1 MVIKGSIDIDDM
13 DEDYM
18 DGDEEEGIFF
28 DDDDLENEFMAP
40 VLTNAP
46 SKPSKFTI
54 PWKALR
60 LSAAAGDGR
69 IATLKGLFA
78 GTRDIRSS
86 PYAYVIPVSSWN
98 QYINNMD
105 ARDVAAEM
113 NAPVSDF
120 EKASLYL
127 FAEEWR
133 NEVTHD
139 SFKRRLIDHPLVN
152 VAQETAKG
160 QLVFDIVTGKVT
172 AKGGRPDTKHE
183 EMLRL
188 AMDIL
193 QSIRLQYYTFYSVN
207 LLHGHEGPAL
217 YAEFLSR
224 YVPLEAQE
232 VAIVK
237 EIEMGVRAKGRS
249 YAVNTSN
256 PMADAITTFNLMLRI
271 VESYN
276 LGDTMTVRA
285 GISALLSAPI
295 NYKSSARHTINTDTL
310 GRTNVVRSGEI
321 IGASFQF
328 NKEKKDTK
336 KTDEVHYIVKKSI
349 TGNKEWPKNFD
360 DIYKEEYK
368 FKRNTGGPAWL
379 EVKGINDSTPV
390 NIVYIEGNKIMKQ
403 DYEQYL
409 TLGQAAAG
417 FTDTIAPQQQG
428 NKPRR
433 GSVRNNPSDRGFK
446 NKQEALEEAVAS
458 AQLEKRAYVVAVI
471 SEGARYD
478 SGPWVWAISPVNEA
492 QAYFSSIR
500 PDYSSSYN
508 DMFTI
513 SPQGQVYE
521 ERRIVETH
529 KGSMGG
535 PDPAVDIQISE
546 GLGEFRSR
554 HSGSMNPVTVG
565 QGQHFFIQLR
575 NPRDFTFTA
584 KEKKNAKRS
593 KGTMSIAGTPGR
605 DRTGLNDILGGFEVA
620 GYVAW
625 SGTHKK
631 TGKRMPWIIQLP
643 RKKGKAGSVK
653 FKKARVTDKET
664 GQSYSTIRPFTAD
677 KKIKAA
683 WEKFVATYGEPI
695 YDNNPKKRSLFKIR
709 RKNRGSYYKR
719 K

>member
-28 DDDDLENEFMAP
+28 DDDDLKEEFMAP

-60 LSAAAGDGR
+60 LPAAAGDGR

-310 GRTNVVRSGEI
+310 GRTNVVRSGDVVGI
-321 IGASFQF
+321 AFKAGKMKDA
-328 NKEKKDTK
+328 KKGN
-336 KTDEVHYIVKKSI
+336 EVHYMLKNALKSDGELTGKRDAMFNQLFDKKHH
-349 TGNKEWPKNFD
+349 WV
-360 DIYKEEYK
+360 
-368 FKRNTGGPAWL
+368 
-379 EVKGINDSTPV
+379 EVEGINDSTPKNV
-390 NIVYIEGNKIMKQ
+390 WHAPNGDNLKKQ
-403 DYEQYL
+403 TFQSYL
-409 TLGQAAAG
+409 ELGVAAADVNN
-417 FTDTIAPQQQG
+417 TVAPQQQG
-428 NKPRR
+428 NRARR

-446 NKQEALEEAVAS
+446 NTQEALEEAVAA
-458 AQLEKRAYVVAVI
+458 AQLENTAYVVAFI
-471 SEGARYD
+471 PNKPYGRL
-478 SGPWVWAISPVNEA
+478 GTFAISPVDQHEV
-492 QAYFSSIR
+492 YFR
-500 PDYSSSYN
+500 HLYPQYTAGMN
-508 DMFTI
+508 DIYTI
-513 SPQGQVYE
+513 SPSGQVYD
-521 ERRIVETH
+521 ERKILSH
-529 KGSMGG
+529 PK
-535 PDPAVDIQISE
+535 PAK
-546 GLGEFRSR
+546 
-554 HSGSMNPVTVG
+554 NPVTVG

-593 KGTMSIAGTPGR
+593 KGTMSIAGTPGK
-605 DRTGLNDILGGFEVA
+605 DRTGLNDILGGFEKA

-643 RKKGKAGSVK
+643 RKKGKTGSVK
-653 FKKARVTDKET
+653 FKKARVTDKDT

>member
-360 DIYKEEYK
+360 DIYKDEYK

-390 NIVYIEGNKIMKQ
+390 NIVYIEGNKIKKQ
-403 DYEQYL
+403 DYE
-409 TLGQAAAG
+409 
-417 FTDTIAPQQQG
+417 
-428 NKPRR
+428 
-433 GSVRNNPSDRGFK
+433 
-446 NKQEALEEAVAS
+446 
-458 AQLEKRAYVVAVI
+458 
-471 SEGARYD
+471 
-478 SGPWVWAISPVNEA
+478 
-492 QAYFSSIR
+492 
-500 PDYSSSYN
+500 
-508 DMFTI
+508 
-513 SPQGQVYE
+513 
-521 ERRIVETH
+521 
-529 KGSMGG
+529 
-535 PDPAVDIQISE
+535 
-546 GLGEFRSR
+546 
-554 HSGSMNPVTVG
+554 
-565 QGQHFFIQLR
+565 
-575 NPRDFTFTA
+575 
-584 KEKKNAKRS
+584 
-593 KGTMSIAGTPGR
+593 
-605 DRTGLNDILGGFEVA
+605 
-620 GYVAW
+620 
-625 SGTHKK
+625 
-631 TGKRMPWIIQLP
+631 
-643 RKKGKAGSVK
+643 
-653 FKKARVTDKET
+653 
-664 GQSYSTIRPFTAD
+664 
-677 KKIKAA
+677 
-683 WEKFVATYGEPI
+683 
-695 YDNNPKKRSLFKIR
+695 
-709 RKNRGSYYKR
+709 
-719 K
+719 